1 MKGAI
6 TMARHKVL
14 DINTDGV
21 NLYCTF
27 DDTEKTSNPY
37 RLYRRWY
44 EYRGDRNYGWHRK
57 QMGQYN
63 SLYNVICFVKAYCE
77 QTGAGYTDTWSV
89 SDK

>member
-1 MKGAI
+1 
-6 TMARHKVL
+6 MARRKVL

-57 QMGQYN
+57 QVGQYN

>member
-1 MKGAI
+1 
-6 TMARHKVL
+6 MARHKVL

-27 DDTEKTSNPY
+27 DDTEKTSDPY

-44 EYRGDRNYGWHRK
+44 EYRGDRDYGWHRK

-77 QTGAGYTDTWSV
+77 QTGDGYTDTWSV

>member
-1 MKGAI
+1 
-6 TMARHKVL
+6 MARHKVL

-27 DDTEKTSNPY
+27 DDTEKTNNPY

-44 EYRGDRNYGWHRK
+44 EYRGDRDYGWHRK

-77 QTGAGYTDTWSV
+77 QAGAGYTDTWSV

>member
-1 MKGAI
+1 
-6 TMARHKVL
+6 MARRKVL

-37 RLYRRWY
+37 RLHRRWY
-44 EYRGDRNYGWHRK
+44 EYRGDRDYGWHRK

>member
-1 MKGAI
+1 
-6 TMARHKVL
+6 MARHKVL

-27 DDTEKTSNPY
+27 DDTEKTSNQY

-44 EYRGDRNYGWHRK
+44 EYRGDRDYGWHRK